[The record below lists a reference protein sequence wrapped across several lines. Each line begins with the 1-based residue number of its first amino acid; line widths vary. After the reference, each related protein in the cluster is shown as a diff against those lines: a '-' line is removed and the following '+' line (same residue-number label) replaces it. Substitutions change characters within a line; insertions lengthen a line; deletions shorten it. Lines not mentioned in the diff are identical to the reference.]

1 MSFLFCAADKEEHH
15 ERHILQPD
23 CPAGM
28 PRTGDGP
35 AGPERPGG
43 RLPERK
49 IWTKPAEGS
58 GADDQ
63 FPAVFAAAEGPHAA
77 DPHGRRRRVR
87 RHQLPVPRALYRGA
101 HHPGGGAAERR
112 PGRGPGE
119 QGRGRHRGSANHDR
133 RHQQGPAGR
142 LRHGAGE
149 QPPGTRRHRPAG
161 GRGRGPRRRTAAGL
175 CLPAN

>member
-63 FPAVFAAAEGPHAA
+63 FPAVFAAAEGPHASDSA
-77 DPHGRRRRVR
+77 GGCGSIGGDQYTLRGQPDGSGDYFTGGA
-87 RHQLPVPRALYRGA
+87 PECGTGRGA
-101 HHPGGGAAERR
+101 GK
-112 PGRGPGE
+112 
-119 QGRGRHRGSANHDR
+119 QGRGGYSGAARHDG
-133 RHQQGPAGR
+133 RHQPGAAGR
-142 LRHGAGE
+142 TGDGAAQSRAGAGRC
-149 QPPGTRRHRPAG
+149 GTAG
-161 GRGRGPRRRTAAGL
+161 GRGRCAGGWAAAGVRVTE
-175 CLPAN
+175 N